1 MDDCEEIYG
10 DDVDRVVCWSSGS
23 DVGALSGKPVHLRIA
38 LSDADLNSM
47 IWR

>member
-1 MDDCEEIYG
+1 MADCEGIYG
-10 DDVDRVVCWSSGS
+10 DDVDRVVCWSGDS

-38 LSDADLNSM
+38 LSDADLYSM